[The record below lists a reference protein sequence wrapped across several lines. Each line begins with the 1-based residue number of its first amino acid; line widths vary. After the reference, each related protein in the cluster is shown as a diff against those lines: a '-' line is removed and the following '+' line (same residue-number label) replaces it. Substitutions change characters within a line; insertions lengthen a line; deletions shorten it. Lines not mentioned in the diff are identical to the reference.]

1 MIKRLFSSALTMAI
15 VSSVFAQNNAVCAR
29 LTAPAKETKKSI
41 YYLKPEGVPFEVT
54 PKNGK
59 MAGTS
64 YLYVPGYSKTK
75 FVPVVPENTKYF
87 WHQNVYDM
95 NGNCRTFDRTGKTS
109 NLFSTDN
116 DGSFNIITRFNGAD
130 ALPTIVCETDS
141 FTLSEENPHWGPSDY
156 DLPAVMYWYPRIK
169 SGTSSAMD
177 SHIRPLQFTD
187 DKVNNFYL
195 GGMDNGYLFGSGT
208 ISNGEYTSRGVQQ
221 ILEKPVA
228 PLWVEDVFLP
238 IISKSSKP
246 LPNGT
251 ELTMLITNV
260 ETDAQGKKKPGSET
274 IAELKCTSA
283 DIEVNDPITDA
294 NGKSYN
300 KFAAVFTHEGKG
312 FLIDKEF
319 AVIVRGFDQ
328 PGVDMG
334 LSGAGIPYYNKV
346 LSPALCLIK
355 TKDGKNKAANI
366 YADNNIALSV
376 TFSAKFDY
384 ANGYVD
390 AGIETSY
397 NYGLVL
403 MNNEGT
409 EGQTTC
415 TQGLVFPGAVA
426 QLNGMWY
433 DDNKKEEYTL
443 SGIDSWIKSYTID
456 EESYRE
462 YGLTVIKF
470 TCDPLPSNVAG
481 RKCDILIHGKGVV
494 SDKPITV
501 VQGDV
506 TAAINNVHSSNTIK
520 EGPNYNIA
528 GQRVGKDYKGIII
541 KNGKKQFNK

>member
-1 MIKRLFSSALTMAI
+1 
-15 VSSVFAQNNAVCAR
+15 
-29 LTAPAKETKKSI
+29 
-41 YYLKPEGVPFEVT
+41 
-54 PKNGK
+54 
-59 MAGTS
+59 
-64 YLYVPGYSKTK
+64 
-75 FVPVVPENTKYF
+75 
-87 WHQNVYDM
+87 
-95 NGNCRTFDRTGKTS
+95 
-109 NLFSTDN
+109 
-116 DGSFNIITRFNGAD
+116 
-130 ALPTIVCETDS
+130 
-141 FTLSEENPHWGPSDY
+141 
-156 DLPAVMYWYPRIK
+156 
-169 SGTSSAMD
+169 
-177 SHIRPLQFTD
+177 
-187 DKVNNFYL
+187 
-195 GGMDNGYLFGSGT
+195 MDNGYLFGSGT
-208 ISNGEYTSRGVQQ
+208 ISGGQYISRGVQQ
-221 ILEKPVA
+221 ILEKPIS

-238 IISKSSKP
+238 VISKSSTP

-260 ETDAQGKKKPGSET
+260 ETDAQGKKKPGNET
-274 IAELKCTSA
+274 LAELKCTAS
-283 DIEVNDPITDA
+283 DMEVNDPISDA
-294 NGKSYN
+294 NGTTYN
-300 KFAAVFTHEGKG
+300 KFAAVFTREGKG

-319 AVIVRGFDQ
+319 AVIVRGFEQ

-390 AGIETSY
+390 AGMETSY
-397 NYGLVL
+397 NYGLVQ

-433 DDNKKEEYTL
+433 DEDKKEQYTL
-443 SGIDSWIKSYTID
+443 SGIDSWIKSYAID

-470 TCDPLPSNVAG
+470 TCEPLPSNVAG

-506 TAAINNVHSSNTIK
+506 TAAINNVHLSTTTK
-520 EGPNYNIA
+520 EYPNYNVA
-528 GQRVGKDYKGIII
+528 GQRVEKNYKGIII
-541 KNGKKQFNK
+541 RNGKKQFNK

>member
-141 FTLSEENPHWGPSDY
+141 FTLSEENPHWGPLDY

-260 ETDAQGKKKPGSET
+260 ETDVHFS
-274 IAELKCTSA
+274 SA
-283 DIEVNDPITDA
+283 IVSLP
-294 NGKSYN
+294 
-300 KFAAVFTHEGKG
+300 G

-528 GQRVGKDYKGIII
+528 GQRVGNDYKGIII